1 MEGVAEILYKA
12 AAAPHGL
19 VLKVSDYSLALSRLR
34 SAKKEAA
41 DEFLDCLSF
50 HRSPYMP
57 EEELWIVKKGSA
69 ICVSTGETNE

>member
-1 MEGVAEILYKA
+1 MEGVVEILYKA
-12 AAAPHGL
+12 AASRHGI

-41 DEFLDCLSF
+41 DAFLDCLSF

-57 EEELWIVKKGSA
+57 EEEIWIVKKSQEVA
-69 ICVSTGETNE
+69 VKDQSNA